1 MSQSINQMVKS
12 TTRCIHICTFLFKSY
27 LGLVSQVHFSSHGC
41 NCQNESE
48 MLFHISWLGNRREPV
63 CTTPICRK
71 LSKKLERSPFFF
83 FLFPQW
89 KEDRTKE
96 TERRKDVSY
105 ILNLQKQVLSTRI
118 RAKWNAPCNTQSKD
132 HKNVK
137 GLERSNTETSHWS
150 VLPAPTELSWWW
162 GNAFIF
168 RSFQEEEGWCPDTAI
183 NLGMLPALGTVI
195 LSVQLTWWEMLAWVK
210 NSWCHFGNSSRKL
223 KF

>member
-1 MSQSINQMVKS
+1 MGVIVRMRVRCYFTFPGLGIEENLSAPLQSA
-12 TTRCIHICTFLFKSY
+12 
-27 LGLVSQVHFSSHGC
+27 GSSPR
-41 NCQNESE
+41 NWN
-48 MLFHISWLGNRREPV
+48 V
-63 CTTPICRK
+63 
-71 LSKKLERSPFFF
+71 F

-96 TERRKDVSY
+96 TERRKDFSY

-137 GLERSNTETSHWS
+137 GLERPNTETSHWS